1 MNLTEQ
7 LQRQIDDPTLTRA
20 ERIELRCQLAR
31 RLQDSGEYEAACE
44 MLGEFWPGLGVRPR
58 TDGLDLK
65 TTAEVLLRTGALN
78 GFVGSLRQ
86 AASAQEFAKNL
97 LSESAALF
105 ETLQARDRAAEAH
118 TELAYCYWREGAL
131 GEARVV
137 LQETLTRLA
146 ADNNDEL
153 RAAAL
158 LRLAIV
164 ESSATRY
171 SDALRLLTEAAPLFA
186 ASSNDAKRGTF
197 HMELAVVLKFLSAGE
212 HRDDY
217 ADRAL
222 VEYAAASFHFEQSGH
237 TRYLARVENN
247 LGYLHLEAHRF
258 ATAHEHLDR
267 ARRLFARLKDAG
279 SVAQVDET
287 RARVLLAEGRYAEA
301 AHVVRN
307 AVTAL
312 ERGGEQLLLA
322 EALTTEGTALARLGQ
337 HEAAHATLVRAVEVA
352 ERAGDLEGAG
362 RAELTILEELV
373 EYLTLHEQ
381 RALYESADQ
390 LLARSQ
396 DPNLLLRLR
405 ASARRVI
412 EAERTHDEQARLVYV
427 VEQNTEGDDP
437 WAGFSLKEEVQRF
450 EEHLIEQALKDAQ
463 GRVSHAARLL
473 GFKHHETLNWRLKNR
488 NKSLADARKP
498 VRPRRRSII
507 RNYERKRA

>member
-7 LQRQIDDPTLTRA
+7 LQQQTDDPTLPRA

-31 RLQDSGEYEAACE
+31 KLQDSGEYEAACE
-44 MLGEFWPGLGVRPR
+44 VLDEFWPGLGGRPR

-65 TTAEVLLRTGALN
+65 TTAEVLLRAGALN

-86 AASAQEFAKNL
+86 AAGAQEFAKNL

-105 ETLQARDRAAEAH
+105 ESLQARDRAAEAH

-131 GEARVV
+131 DEARVV
-137 LQETLTRLA
+137 LQETLARLP
-146 ADNNDEL
+146 DGHDEL

-171 SDALRLLTEAAPLFA
+171 NDALRLLTEAAPLFA
-186 ASSNDAKRGTF
+186 VSSNHAKRGTF
-197 HMELAVVLKFLSAGE
+197 HMELALVLKFLSAGE
-212 HRDDY
+212 RRDDY

-222 VEYAAASFHFEQSGH
+222 VEYAAASFHFEQAGH

-247 LGYLHLEAHRF
+247 LGYLHLEAQRF
-258 ATAHEHLDR
+258 ADAHEHLDR
-267 ARRLFARLKDAG
+267 ARSLFARLKDAG

-287 RARVLLAEGRYAEA
+287 RARVLLAEGRCAEA
-301 AHVVRN
+301 AQVVRN
-307 AVTAL
+307 AVTSL
-312 ERGGEQLLLA
+312 ESGGEQLLLA
-322 EALTTEGTALARLGQ
+322 EALTTEGIVLARLGQ
-337 HEAAHATLVRAVEVA
+337 HEPARAALERAVEVA
-352 ERAGDLEGAG
+352 EQAGDLEDAG
-362 RAELTILEELV
+362 RAELTILEELD

-396 DPNLLLRLR
+396 DPNLLARLR
-405 ASARRVI
+405 AGARRVI

-427 VEQNTEGDDP
+427 VEQNTDGNDP

-463 GRVSHAARLL
+463 GHVSHAARLL

-488 NKSLADARKP
+488 NKNLAGVRKP

-507 RNYERKRA
+507 RNYEPKRA